1 MVMITASVVDADFA
15 PSTDS
20 ASHLSP
26 VTEAGAILVE
36 STAWEHSRFADH
48 FRSVLHNRAQRAMDN
63 GLDWDTISRYSETV
77 EILDRAIRAQ
87 DIDMIVAYHQYILDA
102 ANPGAI
108 ETALHVLKPMT
119 TGRKICSAIT
129 KEHIESCT
137 QISESFAVRNG
148 MATAE
153 CHEVITLAFHNLS
166 RTSEIVDLLDQ
177 GVTAVADI
185 MNVLAPEKSTG
196 VRFSESR

>member
-1 MVMITASVVDADFA
+1 MITASAVDAGFA
-15 PSTDS
+15 PSTGNV
-20 ASHLSP
+20 SHLSP
-26 VTEAGAILVE
+26 VTEAESILVE
-36 STAWEHSRFADH
+36 SPVWEYSRFADH
-48 FRSVLHNRAQRAMDN
+48 FRSVLHNRAQRAASD
-63 GLDWDTISRYSETV
+63 GLNEATVSRYTEAV

-87 DIDMIVAYHQYILDA
+87 DIDMIVAYHQHILDA

-119 TGRKICSAIT
+119 TDRKVCSAIT
-129 KEHIESCT
+129 KAHIESCA

-148 MATAE
+148 MVTVE

-177 GVTAVADI
+177 GVTAAADI
-185 MNVLAPEKSTG
+185 MNILAPEKAIG